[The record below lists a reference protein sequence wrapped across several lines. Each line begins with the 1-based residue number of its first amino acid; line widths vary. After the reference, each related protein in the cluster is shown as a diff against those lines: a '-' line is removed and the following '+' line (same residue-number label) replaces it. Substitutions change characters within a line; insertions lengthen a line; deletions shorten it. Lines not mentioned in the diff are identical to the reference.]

1 MKFNPNEEAFFERR
15 TEAHTPKLLESYN
28 RSCYNWT
35 PDMKDMIL
43 RASKSSINDYDWCP
57 HQYKLKHIYRLSEPE
72 NDDMIRGTNVHS
84 IVEYF
89 WDNVDEPPHEPECIC
104 NNLNHNRYD
113 ETCPQNQKTDDSTPL
128 EVASAL
134 LKEGKKMLAKDIL
147 WQVIPTPPLPYQF
160 GEEVVIRK
168 WFDWQWDRFL
178 VCSTPDMDM
187 TDWMPVGNEV
197 SAHGVVMVE
206 VDGEKYPV
214 HLRGFIDTI
223 FSDGEG
229 GFILME
235 LKTGKWREKKTAT
248 KMRVEM
254 QIYRMMLEEGEYSDF
269 LPITHWAWE
278 FPRGY
283 VNGGD
288 RAEWELEE
296 TGTRKTQFAPRTAM
310 RKIQNLVKG
319 HLYDSFEPKI
329 REWRTPNGETMTN
342 CSYCSFMEL
351 CPAWGMNEGE
361 NEYENE
367 EE

>member
-1 MKFNPNEEAFFERR
+1 MKFNPNETAFFERR
-15 TEAHTPKLLESYN
+15 TEAHTPELLESYN

-35 PDMKDMIL
+35 PDLKDMIL

-57 HQYKLKHIYRLSEPE
+57 HQYKLKNIYRLSEPE

-89 WDNVDEPPHEPECIC
+89 WDNVTTEYQD
-104 NNLNHNRYD
+104 
-113 ETCPQNQKTDDSTPL
+113 QGSPL
-128 EVASAL
+128 ETAKAL
-134 LKEGKKMLAKDIL
+134 LEEGKQMLAKDVL
-147 WQVIPTPPLPYQF
+147 WQVMPTPPLPYQF
-160 GEEVVIRK
+160 GEEAVIRK
-168 WFDWQWDRFL
+168 WFDWQWERFL
-178 VCSTPDMDM
+178 V
-187 TDWMPVGNEV
+187 TDGVDWTPVGNEV

-206 VDGEKYPV
+206 VDGEEYPV

-235 LKTGKWREKKTAT
+235 LKTGKWREKKTAA

-254 QIYRMMLEEGEYSDF
+254 QIYRMMLEEGEYTDF

-283 VNGGD
+283 VNGGE

-296 TGTRKTQFAPRTAM
+296 IGTRKTQFAPRSAM
-310 RKIQNLVKG
+310 RKLQNLVKG
-319 HLYDSFEPKI
+319 HLYDSFEPKV
-329 REWRTPNGETMTN
+329 REWRGPGGEVMTN

-351 CPAWGMNEGE
+351 CPAWGMNEGG

>member
-15 TEAHTPKLLESYN
+15 TEAHTPELLESYN

-57 HQYKLKHIYRLSEPE
+57 HQYKLKNIYRLSEPE

-89 WDNVDEPPHEPECIC
+89 WDNVGAKIPE
-104 NNLNHNRYD
+104 
-113 ETCPQNQKTDDSTPL
+113 
-128 EVASAL
+128 AL
-134 LKEGKKMLAKDIL
+134 VLMREGKKMLAKDLL

-178 VCSTPDMDM
+178 I
-187 TDWMPVGNEV
+187 TDGENWTPVGNEI

-206 VDGEKYPV
+206 VDGEEYPV